1 MSTYKEFKN
10 TDGILITPQQ
20 ASQLDDYKEIAFE
33 NNRIKSSIV
42 YWDKEVEIIY
52 IYIYPDEDLNT
63 ELGKLD
69 GNLTYTIAKD
79 LEIINGYTVWRFY
92 EYKNGVLG
100 SLISIDVFDSNKRR
114 IVYKSEENP
123 IHIRKVYY
131 LEGKHVVNVE
141 EELDFVYEEDDEIF
155 FDFENGNLTIDVSHN
170 VAEDNFT
177 NINLFYGTYYER
189 LPFMTPEILAYFTNP
204 EPLVP
209 PMQL

>member
-10 TDGILITPQQ
+10 LDGILITPQQ
-20 ASQLDDYKEIAFE
+20 ASQLDDYKENAFE

-42 YWDKEVEIIY
+42 YWDKEVEIIFL
-52 IYIYPDEDLNT
+52 YIYPDEDLNT

-69 GNLTYTIAKD
+69 SNLTYTIAKD

-100 SLISIDVFDSNKRR
+100 SLISTDVFDSNNRR
-114 IVYKSEENP
+114 IAYKFEESP
-123 IHIRKVYY
+123 MYIRKVYY
-131 LEGKHVVNVE
+131 LEGKNVINVE
-141 EELDFVYEEDDEIF
+141 EDFDFVYEEDAEIF
-155 FDFENGNLTIDVSHN
+155 FDFRNGNLTINASHD
-170 VAEDNFT
+170 VAEGNFT
-177 NINLFYGTYYER
+177 DVNLFHGVYYDR
-189 LPFMTPEILAYFTNP
+189 LPFMTVDILNYFTNP

>member
-33 NNRIKSSIV
+33 NNRIKKSIN
-42 YWDKEVEIIY
+42 YWDKEVQNID

-63 ELGKLD
+63 ELSKLD
-69 GNLTYTIAKD
+69 NNLTYTIAKD
-79 LEIINGYTVWRFY
+79 LEIINGYKVWKFY

-100 SLISIDVFDSNKRR
+100 PLILTEVIDINNRCVA
-114 IVYKSEENP
+114 YKSEESSVS
-123 IHIRKVYY
+123 IRKVYY

-155 FDFENGNLTIDVSHN
+155 FDFENGNLTINVSHN
-170 VAEDNFT
+170 VAEGNFT

>member
-1 MSTYKEFKN
+1 MNTYKEFKN
-10 TDGILITPQQ
+10 LDGVLITPQQ
-20 ASQLDDYKEIAFE
+20 AVQLDDYKENAFE
-33 NNRIKSSIV
+33 NNRIKRSIV
-42 YWDKEVEIIY
+42 YWDKEVQNID

-69 GNLTYTIAKD
+69 SNLTYTIAKD

-92 EYKNGVLG
+92 EYKNGVLS
-100 SLISIDVFDSNKRR
+100 SLILTEVLDINNRCVA
-114 IVYKSEENP
+114 YKSEESP

-131 LEGKHVVNVE
+131 LEGKHVINVE

-155 FDFENGNLTIDVSHN
+155 FDFESGNLTINVSHN
-170 VAEDNFT
+170 VAEGNFT

>member
-1 MSTYKEFKN
+1 MSIYKEFKN
-10 TDGILITPQQ
+10 TNGILITPQQ

-63 ELGKLD
+63 ELDKLD

-92 EYKNGVLG
+92 EFKNGVLG
-100 SLISIDVFDSNKRR
+100 SLVSTDVFDSNNRR
-114 IVYKSEENP
+114 IAYKSEEDP

-155 FDFENGNLTIDVSHN
+155 FDFENGNLTINVSHN
-170 VAEDNFT
+170 VAEGNFT